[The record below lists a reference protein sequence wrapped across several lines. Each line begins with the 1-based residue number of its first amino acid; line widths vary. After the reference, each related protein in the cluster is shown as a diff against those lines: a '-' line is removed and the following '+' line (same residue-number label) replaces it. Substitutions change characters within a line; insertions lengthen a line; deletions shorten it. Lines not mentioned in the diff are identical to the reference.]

1 VSRTIGMVRRRG
13 RQLAPAAQRFFD
25 MLMTTCRKRA

>member
-1 VSRTIGMVRRRG
+1 MVRRRG

-25 MLMTTCRKRA
+25 MLMTTWSEARVTRRR